1 MLVFFSEW
9 KGKMRKQSRFK
20 NEEVNKLIELVVA
33 GDSDSFTKL
42 VDQYNPLLK
51 KILNAYTT
59 EEMSKEDVEDLSQEE
74 LIAFY
79 RAIINFDKEQTDVEF
94 GLYAKICITNSMI
107 SYKRAAA
114 KKSNESLIGDEE
126 MNSITD
132 PEGEVSKFFE
142 MRESER
148 ELGEQIEKTLSGYE
162 NEVWSYYVNGCS
174 TREIAAKL
182 NSNEKSID
190 NAIFRIRKK
199 LKTLL
204 IAD

>member
-1 MLVFFSEW
+1 MNQKSV
-9 KGKMRKQSRFK
+9 K
-20 NEEVNKLIELVVA
+20 NQKEINNLIDLVVS
-33 GDSDSFTKL
+33 GDSDAFTSL
-42 VDQYNPLLK
+42 VEMYSPLLK
-51 KILNAYTT
+51 KILSSYTT

-79 RAIINFDKEQTDVEF
+79 RAVINFDKEQSDVEF

-114 KKSNESLIGDEE
+114 KKSNESLIGDDEI
-126 MNSITD
+126 NSITD
-132 PEGEVSKFFE
+132 PEGEVPRFFE

-148 ELGEQIEKTLSGYE
+148 ELGEQIERTLSAYE
-162 NEVWSYYVNGCS
+162 NEVWSYYVNGYS
-174 TREIAAKL
+174 AKEIAQKL

>member
-1 MLVFFSEW
+1 MGNKRNNDVE
-9 KGKMRKQSRFK
+9 
-20 NEEVNKLIELVVA
+20 KLI
-33 GDSDSFTKL
+33 KL
-42 VDQYNPLLK
+42 VIAGASDAFSALVEQYNPMLK
-51 KILNAYTT
+51 KILSAYTT
-59 EEMSKEDVEDLSQEE
+59 EEMSKEDVEDLGQEE

-79 RAIINFDKEQTDVEF
+79 RAIINFDADQKDVEF
-94 GLYAKICITNSMI
+94 GLYAKICVTNSMI

-132 PEGEVSKFFE
+132 PDGEIPKFFE

-162 NEVWSYYVNGCS
+162 NQVWSYYVNGYS
-174 TREIAAKL
+174 SKEIATKL
-182 NSNEKSID
+182 NSSEKSID
-190 NAIFRIRKK
+190 NAIFRIRRK

>member
-1 MLVFFSEW
+1 MSE
-9 KGKMRKQSRFK
+9 KSIK
-20 NEEVNKLIELVVA
+20 NNSEINKLIDLVVS
-33 GDSDSFTKL
+33 GDSDAFTEL
-42 VDQYNPLLK
+42 VELYNPLLK
-51 KILNAYTT
+51 RILNSYTT

-79 RAIINFDKEQTDVEF
+79 RAVINFDKEQSDVEF

-107 SYKRAAA
+107 SYKRAASR
-114 KKSNESLIGDEE
+114 KSNEALVGDDEI
-126 MNSITD
+126 NSITD

-142 MRESER
+142 LRESER
-148 ELGEQIEKTLSGYE
+148 ELGEQIERTLSAYE
-162 NEVWSYYVNGCS
+162 NEVWSYYVNGYS
-174 TREIAAKL
+174 TREIAKKL

-199 LKTLL
+199 LRTLL

>member
-1 MLVFFSEW
+1 MS
-9 KGKMRKQSRFK
+9 KQSRFK

-132 PEGEVSKFFE
+132 PESEVSKFFE

-174 TREIAAKL
+174 TREIATKL

>member
-1 MLVFFSEW
+1 
-9 KGKMRKQSRFK
+9 MREKTIK
-20 NEEVNKLIELVVA
+20 KTEEINELIELVVS
-33 GDSDSFTKL
+33 GNSDAFTEL
-42 VDQYNPLLK
+42 VEIYNPLLK

-79 RAIINFDKEQTDVEF
+79 RAIINFDKEQNDVEF

-132 PEGEVSKFFE
+132 PEGEVPKFFE

-148 ELGEQIEKTLSGYE
+148 ELGQQIQKTLSGYE

-174 TREIAAKL
+174 TKEIAIKL

>member
-1 MLVFFSEW
+1 MGEKSI
-9 KGKMRKQSRFK
+9 K
-20 NEEVNKLIELVVA
+20 NHEELYKLIDLVIK
-33 GDSDSFTKL
+33 GDSDAFSSL
-42 VDQYNPLLK
+42 VEMYNPMLK

-59 EEMSKEDVEDLSQEE
+59 EEMSREDIEDLGQEE

-79 RAIINFDKEQTDVEF
+79 RAIISFDREQNSVEF
-94 GLYAKICITNSMI
+94 GLYAKICVTNSMI
-107 SYKRAAA
+107 SLKRYAS

-132 PEGEVSKFFE
+132 PDGEVPKFFE

-148 ELGEQIEKTLSGYE
+148 ELGEQIEKTLSHYE
-162 NEVWSYYVNGCS
+162 NEVWSYYVNGYS
-174 TREIAAKL
+174 SKEIASKL
-182 NSNEKSID
+182 NSSEKSID
-190 NAIFRIRKK
+190 NAIFRIRRK

>member
-1 MLVFFSEW
+1 MREKSI
-9 KGKMRKQSRFK
+9 KM
-20 NEEVNKLIELVVA
+20 NEEVNKLINLVVS
-33 GDSDSFTKL
+33 GDSDAFTKL
-42 VDQYNPLLK
+42 VEIYNPLLK
-51 KILNAYTT
+51 KILNSYTT

-79 RAIINFDKEQTDVEF
+79 RAVINFDGEQTDVEF

-114 KKSNESLIGDEE
+114 KKPNESLIGDEE

-132 PEGEVSKFFE
+132 PEGEVPKFFE

-148 ELGEQIEKTLSGYE
+148 ELGEQIEKTLSAYE
-162 NEVWSYYVNGCS
+162 NEVWSYYVNGAS
-174 TREIAAKL
+174 TKEIAAKL

>member
-1 MLVFFSEW
+1 MS
-9 KGKMRKQSRFK
+9 KQSISK
-20 NEEVNKLIELVVA
+20 TEEVNNLIELVVA
-33 GDSDSFTKL
+33 GDSDSFTRL
-42 VDQYNPLLK
+42 VDIYNPLLK
-51 KILNAYTT
+51 KILNIYTT

-79 RAIINFDKEQTDVEF
+79 RAIINFDKDQTDVEF

-114 KKSNESLIGDEE
+114 KKTNESLIGDDE

-132 PEGEVSKFFE
+132 PEGEVSKIFE
-142 MRESER
+142 LKESER
-148 ELGEQIEKTLSGYE
+148 ELGEQIEKTLSQYE

-174 TREIAAKL
+174 TKEIATKL

>member
-1 MLVFFSEW
+1 
-9 KGKMRKQSRFK
+9 MRKQSRFK

-132 PEGEVSKFFE
+132 PESEVSKFFE

>member
-1 MLVFFSEW
+1 MS
-9 KGKMRKQSRFK
+9 KQSRFK

-79 RAIINFDKEQTDVEF
+79 RAIINFDKEQTNVEF

-132 PEGEVSKFFE
+132 PESEVSKFFE

-162 NEVWSYYVNGCS
+162 NEVWSYYVNGYS
-174 TREIAAKL
+174 SKEIATKL

-190 NAIFRIRKK
+190 NAIFRIRRK

>member
-1 MLVFFSEW
+1 MSE
-9 KGKMRKQSRFK
+9 KSIS
-20 NEEVNKLIELVVA
+20 NNTEINKLIDLVVSGNSDAYSELV
-33 GDSDSFTKL
+33 DI
-42 VDQYNPLLK
+42 YNPLLK

-79 RAIINFDKEQTDVEF
+79 RAIINFDKEQHGVEF

-107 SYKRAAA
+107 SYKRAAS
-114 KKSNESLIGDEE
+114 KKSNETLLGDDE
-126 MNSITD
+126 MNTITD
-132 PEGEVSKFFE
+132 PDGEVSKFFE
-142 MRESER
+142 MRESEI
-148 ELGEQIEKTLSGYE
+148 ELGQQIEKTLSTYE
-162 NEVWSYYVNGCS
+162 NEVWAYYVNGYS
-174 TREIAAKL
+174 SKEIAKKL
-182 NSNEKSID
+182 NSSEKSID

>member
-1 MLVFFSEW
+1 MNQKSV
-9 KGKMRKQSRFK
+9 K
-20 NEEVNKLIELVVA
+20 NQKEINNLIDLVVS
-33 GDSDSFTKL
+33 GDSDAFTSL
-42 VDQYNPLLK
+42 VEMYSPLLK
-51 KILNAYTT
+51 KILSSYTT

-79 RAIINFDKEQTDVEF
+79 RAVINFDKEQSAVEF

-114 KKSNESLIGDEE
+114 KKSNESLIGDDEI
-126 MNSITD
+126 NSITD
-132 PEGEVSKFFE
+132 PEGEVPRFFE

-148 ELGEQIEKTLSGYE
+148 ELGEQIERTLSAYE
-162 NEVWSYYVNGCS
+162 NEVWSYYVNGYS
-174 TREIAAKL
+174 AKEIAQKL